1 MKKRIK
7 KFFRRLKKVIFRPD
21 MMLLPGQLAF
31 FLVLAIIPT
40 MTLVTYGAS
49 VLNLSMDFLY
59 DFLSKAFSKSMA
71 NLMLS
76 TSSVSN
82 VGFKMSIAL
91 IICYYLSS
99 NGTASLIIS
108 SNTIYGIKNG
118 NWFKRRGKAII
129 MSLLLCVMLVF
140 LLLVPIFGE
149 KILEL
154 ILNVNLNSDVSEA
167 IYKVYIWLQSPLMW
181 IVLFFLIKTLY
192 VIAPDRKIKSY
203 STNYGTFFTTVTWIL
218 TTKIYSVWINNYAD
232 YSAFYG
238 GLTSICVLM
247 IWFYFLSYLFVI
259 GMALNYQIE
268 IEIDEDDNDNKE
280 VKEVK

>member
-1 MKKRIK
+1 MKTRIK
-7 KFFRRLKKVIFRPD
+7 RFFRRLKKVIFRPD

-49 VLNLSMDFLY
+49 VLNLSMDFLF
-59 DFLSKAFSKSMA
+59 DFLSKAFSTSMA

-76 TSSVSN
+76 TSEVSN
-82 VGFKMSIAL
+82 VGFKMSIAI
-91 IICYYLSS
+91 IICYYLAS
-99 NGTASLIIS
+99 NGTASLIVS

-129 MSLLLCVMLVF
+129 MSLLLCLMLVF

-149 KILEL
+149 RILDL
-154 ILNVNLNSDVSEA
+154 ILSVNLNTEVSQM
-167 IYKVYIWLQSPLMW
+167 IYRVYIWLQSPIMW
-181 IVLFFLIKTLY
+181 IVLYFLIKTLY

-203 STNYGTFFTTVTWIL
+203 STNYGALFTTVTWIL
-218 TTKIYSVWINNYAD
+218 TTKAYSIWINNYAD

-268 IEIDEDDNDNKE
+268 LEIETEEEKNK
-280 VKEVK
+280 